1 MAQVEGARTSR
12 MVGLEQTIRDLRE
25 FNPDA
30 LKIMNKE
37 IYQVM
42 KKIQTD
48 ARALMPAATPLSNWG
63 KPAKEGTEW
72 ARLQFQPRP
81 ARMGVK
87 TKIERQRRK
96 GDVTSRAYLIINS
109 DAAGAVYETAG
120 RKNPQG
126 NSPQGAAF
134 IRGIQGDSN
143 ITVRGKQGRVV
154 YKAVEDRKSYTMN
167 ELRDAVN
174 KGVAAVNRKLA
185 K

>member
-12 MVGLEQTIRDLRE
+12 MVGLEQTIRDLKQ

-48 ARALMPAATPLSNWG
+48 ARALMPAAAPLGNWG
-63 KPAKEGTEW
+63 KAAKEGTEW
-72 ARLQFQPRP
+72 ERLQYNPKS

-96 GDVTSRAYLIINS
+96 GNTVSRAYLIINS
-109 DAAGAVYETAG
+109 DAAGSVYETAG
-120 RKNPQG
+120 RKNPVG

-134 IRGIQGDSN
+134 IKGIARESG
-143 ITVRGKQGRVV
+143 IIVRGKQGRVV
-154 YKAVEDRKSYTMN
+154 YKAVQDREAYTMN

-174 KGVAAVNRKLA
+174 KGVAALNRKLA

>member
-1 MAQVEGARTSR
+1 MI
-12 MVGLEQTIRDLRE
+12 GLEQTIRDLKQ
-25 FNPDA
+25 FNPEA

-42 KKIQTD
+42 KKIQLD
-48 ARALMPAATPLSNWG
+48 ARQLIPATIPLSNWG

-72 ARLQFQPRP
+72 ARLQYKPKP

-109 DAAGAVYETAG
+109 DAAGAIYETAG
-120 RKNPQG
+120 RKNPNG

-134 IRGIQGDSN
+134 IRAIQANSAV
-143 ITVRGKQGRVV
+143 TVRGKQGRVV
-154 YKAVEDRKSYTMN
+154 YKAVEDKKAYTMN

-174 KGVAAVNRKLA
+174 KGVAALNRKLA

>member
-1 MAQVEGARTSR
+1 MAQVESARTSR
-12 MVGLEQTIRDLRE
+12 MVGLEQTIRDLKQ
-25 FNPDA
+25 FNPAA

-42 KKIQTD
+42 KKIQVD
-48 ARALMPAATPLSNWG
+48 ARQLMPEASPLGNWG
-63 KPAKEGTEW
+63 KPPKEGTEW
-72 ARLQFQPRP
+72 ERLQFDPRA

-96 GDVTSRAYLIINS
+96 GNVVSRAYLIIND

-120 RKNPQG
+120 RRNPNG

-134 IRGIQGDSN
+134 IKGIARESG
-143 ITVRGKQGRVV
+143 IIVRGKQGRVV
-154 YKAVEDRKSYTMN
+154 YKAVQDREPYTMN
-167 ELRDAVN
+167 ELRDAVD
-174 KGVAAVNRKLA
+174 KGVAALNRKLA